1 MTISVHSGAPERGEV
16 PCRQRRQR
24 AAAVTA
30 FGNALDAI
38 GGPRSRLAR
47 LLGTSSRN
55 LRRWRDGTRRPPLAA
70 VVVVRL
76 IVDGKVGLADVE
88 QAATPSPIWTNGSS
102 EEEPPAPLR
111 AAPAPEE
118 PPALAPRR
126 AKTATFADGGPTTA
140 EKVLALA
147 EGSCRWPFNDPRH
160 SGFRF
165 CGRPIA
171 EKGSYCK
178 HHARLA
184 YLPRRTGGGHGVR
197 IGLLSAR
204 QDHGELV
211 AHGPQ
216 PVPTHGRPSAPSAL
230 SATSAARPPSSQ
242 AAVSGSAPPPA

>member
-1 MTISVHSGAPERGEV
+1 MTISVHSDAPERGEV
-16 PCRQRRQR
+16 PPRQRRQR
-24 AAAVTA
+24 AAAATA

-126 AKTATFADGGPTTA
+126 AKTAILADLSPA
-140 EKVLALA
+140 AAAVVALSQN
-147 EGSCRWPFNDPRH
+147 SCRWPCGGDPGQP
-160 SGFRF
+160 GFRF
-165 CGRPIA
+165 CGNPIA
-171 EKGSYCK
+171 RGSYCK
-178 HHARLA
+178 NHRRMA
-184 YLPRRTGGGHGVR
+184 YLSPRSGHGVR
-197 IGLLSAR
+197 VGFVTYGR
-204 QDHGELV
+204 
-211 AHGPQ
+211 
-216 PVPTHGRPSAPSAL
+216 HGRPSA
-230 SATSAARPPSSQ
+230 RPPKILLDR
-242 AAVSGSAPPPA
+242 AGDLPGHAPPPA

>member
-126 AKTATFADGGPTTA
+126 AKTAILADLSPA
-140 EKVLALA
+140 AAAVVALSQN
-147 EGSCRWPFNDPRH
+147 SCRWPCGGDRGSQVFAFAAIQLPGGPTANITAAWPTCRH
-160 SGFRF
+160 GAGMASASGSSRMDVT
-165 CGRPIA
+165 A
-171 EKGSYCK
+171 
-178 HHARLA
+178 ALRLA
-184 YLPRRTGGGHGVR
+184 HRKSCL
-197 IGLLSAR
+197 IAR
-204 QDHGELV
+204 ATFQV
-211 AHGPQ
+211 
-216 PVPTHGRPSAPSAL
+216 THRHPLDREASPC
-230 SATSAARPPSSQ
+230 
-242 AAVSGSAPPPA
+242 